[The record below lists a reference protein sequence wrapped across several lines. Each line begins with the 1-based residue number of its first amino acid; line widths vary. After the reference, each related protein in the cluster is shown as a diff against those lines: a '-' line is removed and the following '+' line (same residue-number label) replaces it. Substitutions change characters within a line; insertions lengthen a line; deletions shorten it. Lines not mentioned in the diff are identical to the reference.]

1 MKDMTTNAAQEYLKK
16 LSKIDGLT
24 ANQLSEI
31 IKAIRMVNIMYQPQ
45 VQYEG
50 LIRASVM
57 LENHLEV
64 MRILD
69 K

>member
-1 MKDMTTNAAQEYLKK
+1 MSDTTNAAQEYLKA
-16 LSKIDGLT
+16 LSKIEGMT
-24 ANQLSEI
+24 VNQMLEV
-31 IKAIRMVNIMYQPQ
+31 IKAIRIVNMLYKPQ

-57 LENHLEV
+57 LENHLGV
-64 MRILD
+64 LRILG